1 MKLYTKEIQMELT
14 INGKLENVYQ
24 SKEYTNTKTGVVT
37 PSRWSLQFLEEVKS
51 EQGVQLVIHKI
62 NVPTEKI
69 ALYKDKVGDLISVP
83 VKAWVM
89 NGKVGFTGV

>member
-1 MKLYTKEIQMELT
+1 MGLIYE
-14 INGKLENVYQ
+14 GKLENVFQ
-24 SKEYTNTKTGVVT
+24 SREYTNTKTGVVT
-37 PSRWSLQFLEEVKS
+37 PSRWSLQFLEELET

-69 ALYKDKVGDLISVP
+69 NQYKDMVGDVISVP

>member
-1 MKLYTKEIQMELT
+1 MELT

-24 SKEYTNTKTGVVT
+24 SKEYTNSKTGIVT
-37 PSRWSLQFLEEVKS
+37 PSKWSLQFMEELET
-51 EQGVQLVIHKI
+51 EQGVQLVIHKV
-62 NVPTEKI
+62 NVPNEKI
-69 ALYKDKVGDLISVP
+69 KEYKDKVGDLISVP

>member
-1 MKLYTKEIQMELT
+1 MSLIYE
-14 INGKLENVYQ
+14 GKLENVFQ

-37 PSRWSLQFLEEVKS
+37 PAKWSLQFLEELET
-51 EQGVQLVIHKI
+51 EQGVQLIIHKV
-62 NVPTEKI
+62 NVPNEKI
-69 ALYKDKVGDLISVP
+69 NLYKEKVGDIISVP

>member
-1 MKLYTKEIQMELT
+1 MELT
-14 INGKLENVYQ
+14 INGKLGNVYQ
-24 SKEYTNTKTGVVT
+24 SKEYTNPKTGVVT
-37 PSRWSLQFLEEVKS
+37 PSKWSLQFVEEVKS

-83 VKAWVM
+83 VKAWAM
-89 NGKVGFTGV
+89 NNKVVFTGV